1 MPLTGK
7 DVSEIKQLKFQLLEA
22 VPANGTTIGNK
33 ALREKLE
40 WEPDFY
46 LAVRGRLID
55 DRKLVLGKGKGGS
68 VRRLLAESPGM
79 PEDAPD
85 VAEVEEGQ
93 FTTERSLYAP
103 MLKVIRNRWIK
114 EQPFNNVIVEDTSQG
129 GRRADGIWSRPDI
142 TVVASTTYTYVP
154 NKHFDVVTFEVKHH
168 NRIDVTAVYEALA
181 HRRSATR
188 SYVLVYVPDEKLP
201 LFESPTLA
209 EIADEATKHGVG
221 FIVAGDPQDYDTW
234 EIREEASNM
243 VPDPSRLNK
252 FIRDQLSEGT
262 RDEIVRWFR

>member
-1 MPLTGK
+1 M
-7 DVSEIKQLKFQLLEA
+7 
-22 VPANGTTIGNK
+22 
-33 ALREKLE
+33 
-40 WEPDFY
+40 Y

-55 DRKLVLGKGKGGS
+55 DAKLVLGKGKGGS
-68 VRRLLAESPGM
+68 VRRSHAEALEMPGG
-79 PEDAPD
+79 APD
-85 VAEVEEGQ
+85 VAETEEKQ
-93 FTTERSLYAP
+93 FSSEQSLYSP
-103 MLKVIRNRWIK
+103 MLEVIRDRWIK
-114 EQPFNNVIVEDTSQG
+114 EQRFNDAIVEDTSKG
-129 GRRADGIWSRPDI
+129 GSRADGIWSRPDI

-201 LFESPTLA
+201 LFETPTLA
-209 EIADEATKHGVG
+209 EIGDEATKHGVG

-234 EIREEASNM
+234 EIREEASN
-243 VPDPSRLNK
+243 VIPDPARLNK

-262 RDEIVRWFR
+262 RDEIVQWFR